1 MAILAA
7 FNSPEVEVIGL
18 SSLFGNVRTPMAT
31 ANAVFLRE
39 LADRHDVRALL
50 HANMLPFVTSRY
62 LHGTFARCNERA
74 LSSRLALGAFPHLR
88 SCHLPATTQACRVA

>member
-18 SSLFGNVRTPMAT
+18 TTLFGNVRTPTAT

-39 LADRHDVRALL
+39 LAGRHDVRTDPKA
-50 HANMLPFVTSRY
+50 MILPESSACCEPFT
-62 LHGTFARCNERA
+62 ARPT
-74 LSSRLALGAFPHLR
+74 L
-88 SCHLPATTQACRVA
+88 